1 MMHSVERGQGVH
13 YEARGSDMWFKA
25 TSADTQGRFSFMER
39 VLPPGGRMPPA
50 HRHVG
55 NDEAYF
61 VLDGAVEFHVGY
73 DLCTGKSGTFLLVPA
88 GEAHTFGNTST
99 EPARLLVLH
108 APALDAYFADLER
121 LWLAAEAPDRDTELA
136 LMKQYGME
144 QA

>member
-1 MMHSVERGQGVH
+1 MHSVERGQGVH

-88 GEAHTFGNTST
+88 GESLCWPSSIRNAPTTFLKRNVRFD
-99 EPARLLVLH
+99 PV
-108 APALDAYFADLER
+108 
-121 LWLAAEAPDRDTELA
+121 
-136 LMKQYGME
+136 
-144 QA
+144 